1 MRPGVALIM
10 SAIAAELLLAGCA
23 TTKTTLPGRIAP
35 PVPAAAPK
43 AALTIEQVAVEP
55 KTLDLTKQ
63 TEAILRYLLPKSA
76 TVSIELSNEDGQLV
90 QQLAMARQTAG
101 AQTARWDGRDGEG
114 KPVPSGVYRYVIRA
128 QGPDGQ
134 GWVYDPSQEM
144 GGEELEVRDF
154 TWDPHTDTFRWIMP
168 KAGRARLRI
177 GMEGFPHLRTL
188 LDWEPLEAGEQSQA
202 WDGLDASGLIRLK
215 DHPQLAIKLA
225 TFALPP
231 NTIIVRGQSPG
242 VPSAPPPKGT
252 RALPGERALYLH
264 ASHPRSTCREVGLRI
279 EFPQARS
286 DTEGRP
292 ILRGK
297 VPIRIALD
305 PADTTRMTNERFEL
319 AVFEDL
325 TVIFEEEEA
334 LNPFTFDW
342 DTGRLTPGQHLLTVN
357 LLGHD
362 DHFGVETRAVW
373 IEAAS

>member
-1 MRPGVALIM
+1 MRPGVALMMI
-10 SAIAAELLLAGCA
+10 ALAAELLLAGCA
-23 TTKTTLPGRIAP
+23 TNKTTLPGYITP
-35 PVPAAAPK
+35 PLPAAPK

-63 TEAILRYLLPKSA
+63 TEVSLRYSLPRPS
-76 TVSIELSNEDGQLV
+76 TVSIELFDEDGQLV
-90 QQLAMARQTAG
+90 RQLALGRQEAG

-114 KPVPSGVYRYVIRA
+114 NPVPSGVYRYVIRA
-128 QGPDGQ
+128 HGQ
-134 GWVYDPSQEM
+134 EGQEWVYDPSQEL
-144 GGEELEVRDF
+144 GGEEIEPRDF
-154 TWDPHTDTFRWIMP
+154 QWDPQSGRFRWVMP
-168 KAGRARLRI
+168 KAGHARLRI

-188 LDWEPLEAGEQSQA
+188 LDWEPMEAGEQSLS
-202 WDGLDASGLIRLK
+202 WDGMDASGLIRLR

-225 TFALPP
+225 AFALAP
-231 NTIIVRGQSPG
+231 NTIILRGQNPG
-242 VPSAPPPKGT
+242 TLHVPPKKNV
-252 RALPGERALYLH
+252 RMLPVERPLYLH
-264 ASHPRSTCREVGLRI
+264 AGHPRSTCREVGLRI

-286 DTEGRP
+286 DAEGRP

-305 PADTTRMTNERFEL
+305 PADTTRMINERFEL

-334 LNPFTFDW
+334 LNPFTFEW

-362 DHFGVETRAVW
+362 DHFGVETQAVW